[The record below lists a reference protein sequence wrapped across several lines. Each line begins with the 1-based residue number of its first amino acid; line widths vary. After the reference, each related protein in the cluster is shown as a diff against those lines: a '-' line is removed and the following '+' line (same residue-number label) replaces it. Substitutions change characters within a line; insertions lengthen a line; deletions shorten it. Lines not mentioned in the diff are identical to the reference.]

1 VLHGIFQLAGTT
13 GQSVVHLVADGEP
26 EQVNAI
32 TNVKA
37 QAARNIERAM
47 EECNPDFVVQFSST
61 AAALGGVGLSSY
73 GGANAVVE
81 TAASVNRLSSS
92 HTKWISV
99 AWDAWLTARY
109 TSPGGLP
116 PALREFAV
124 HPEDAIKALLLLLK
138 SGIDGPL
145 IVSTGDMNARY
156 RRSVDPQPPAPR
168 PYTVASASDPSAS
181 LSHLEPYIAPASE
194 LEQTIATAWQEH
206 LGVARVGRDDKFFE
220 LGGNSLLALRIVS
233 RLKKEL
239 GIRVPVISVFEGASV
254 RGMAELLS
262 AEKSNEDLLEGSR
275 NRGAARRRR
284 LEENPDEGVLVN

>member
-1 VLHGIFQLAGTT
+1 
-13 GQSVVHLVADGEP
+13 
-26 EQVNAI
+26 
-32 TNVKA
+32 
-37 QAARNIERAM
+37 
-47 EECNPDFVVQFSST
+47 
-61 AAALGGVGLSSY
+61 
-73 GGANAVVE
+73 
-81 TAASVNRLSSS
+81 
-92 HTKWISV
+92 
-99 AWDAWLTARY
+99 
-109 TSPGGLP
+109 
-116 PALREFAV
+116 
-124 HPEDAIKALLLLLK
+124 
-138 SGIDGPL
+138 
-145 IVSTGDMNARY
+145 MNARY